1 MRLMGMR
8 FRDFTWKDNPVDLQ
22 VKAARRVAEKKIP
35 YGQTQVE
42 EVGQERRKVSGK
54 GYFAGE
60 DCMERWNDLQQ
71 VFSQGGPGLLQ
82 LPGLSPFWAVMDAL
96 ELEGVSGK
104 DLVRYGFSFTEWT
117 AQETYAGTGVHWAQ
131 EGESLWDYG
140 ARWNRPV
147 EELVACNPH
156 ISDIDW
162 LQQGEKVVVP

>member
-60 DCMERWNDLQQ
+60 DCMDGTICSRC
-71 VFSQGGPGLLQ
+71 SPKGGRGCCSCR
-82 LPGLSPFWAVMDAL
+82 GSPPF
-96 ELEGVSGK
+96 G
-104 DLVRYGFSFTEWT
+104 R
-117 AQETYAGTGVHWAQ
+117 
-131 EGESLWDYG
+131 
-140 ARWNRPV
+140 
-147 EELVACNPH
+147 
-156 ISDIDW
+156 
-162 LQQGEKVVVP
+162 

>member
-71 VFSQGGPGLLQ
+71 VFVITD
-82 LPGLSPFWAVMDAL
+82 FDI
-96 ELEGVSGK
+96 
-104 DLVRYGFSFTEWT
+104 
-117 AQETYAGTGVHWAQ
+117 
-131 EGESLWDYG
+131 
-140 ARWNRPV
+140 V
-147 EELVACNPH
+147 E
-156 ISDIDW
+156 
-162 LQQGEKVVVP
+162 

>member
-22 VKAARRVAEKKIP
+22 VKAARRVAETKIP

-54 GYFAGE
+54 GYFAGA

-82 LPGLSPFWAVMDAL
+82 LPGLSPFWAVMRFRQGSGALWLFLYGVDSPGNLCRNWRPLGPGRGEPVGLWGAL
-96 ELEGVSGK
+96 EQAGG
-104 DLVRYGFSFTEWT
+104 
-117 AQETYAGTGVHWAQ
+117 GTGGLQ
-131 EGESLWDYG
+131 
-140 ARWNRPV
+140 P
-147 EELVACNPH
+147 PH
-156 ISDIDW
+156 FRH
-162 LQQGEKVVVP
+162 